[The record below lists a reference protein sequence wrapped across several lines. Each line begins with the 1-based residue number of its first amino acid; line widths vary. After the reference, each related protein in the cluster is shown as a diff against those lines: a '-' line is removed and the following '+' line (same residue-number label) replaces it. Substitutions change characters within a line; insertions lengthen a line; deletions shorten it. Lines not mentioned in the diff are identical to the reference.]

1 MSIII
6 NNKEKYLDFI
16 VENINQQLQYNSK
29 IVVNSCDIDNNDIIL
44 HLIKDLDKEKNN
56 INYYRVFRDNI
67 RLIINNNVI
76 FFGKEYDNHPMTE
89 NFPKLHYQLRNIKNN
104 IIVDNANYDLH
115 PEGVSPWIIKN
126 SWQS

>member
-115 PEGVSPWIIKN
+115 PEGVSPWINKK
-126 SWQS
+126 

>member
-126 SWQS
+126 S

>member
-6 NNKEKYLDFI
+6 NNKEKFLDFI

-126 SWQS
+126 S